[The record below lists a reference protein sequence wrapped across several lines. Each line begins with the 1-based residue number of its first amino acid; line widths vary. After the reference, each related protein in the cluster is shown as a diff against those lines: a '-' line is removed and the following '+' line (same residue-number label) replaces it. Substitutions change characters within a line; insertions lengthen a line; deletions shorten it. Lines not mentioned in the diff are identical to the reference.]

1 MATPTYTPIAT
12 QTLGSAAA
20 SITFSSIPGT
30 YTDLRLVLTCTMSAL
45 DTVVFQYNGITTTTY
60 SCIELYGN
68 GATAASNYETGA
80 NMISIDAGGT
90 IGSSTTIPELYT
102 IDVFSYAG
110 ATNKASLHAASMD
123 HNGSGGVISSV

>member
-1 MATPTYTPIAT
+1 M
-12 QTLGSAAA
+12 
-20 SITFSSIPGT
+20 
-30 YTDLRLVLTCTMSAL
+30 LTCTTSAL
-45 DTVVFQYNGITTTTY
+45 DYVSFQYNGITTTTY

-110 ATNKASLHAASMD
+110 ATNKTSLHAASMD
-123 HNGSGGVISSV
+123 HNGSGEVISSVGLWRSTAPITSIKLLGAAASNFNAGTIATLWGI